1 MHIEKGRSLL
11 ANCFSASTHISI
23 LNNSLKTHLQSLL
36 LLCCSTTYK
45 LSSRGELHCKAF
57 PTQGKLVTEK
67 QELLIFQHHCKNTN
81 WNFTSLVST
90 KFVYSN
96 AFYRLYCLFLNC
108 SISSNRPIGLCGKT
122 HNPPICTLQHT
133 RGRNKPFF
141 NPLCNHS

>member
-108 SISSNRPIGLCGKT
+108 SISSNRPIESLRKNPQST
-122 HNPPICTLQHT
+122 HLHPVVM
-133 RGRNKPFF
+133 
-141 NPLCNHS
+141 PLLAGDD